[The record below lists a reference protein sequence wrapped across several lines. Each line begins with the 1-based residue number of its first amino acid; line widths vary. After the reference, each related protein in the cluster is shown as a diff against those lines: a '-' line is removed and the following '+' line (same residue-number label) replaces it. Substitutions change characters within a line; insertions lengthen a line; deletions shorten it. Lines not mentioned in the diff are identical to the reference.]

1 MAACRFCSSEEV
13 VRYGVRKNK
22 SSFKQMFK
30 CNLCNR
36 RFTPD
41 NGYLKM
47 KTEPEIVVE
56 AMDLWQKG
64 LSLAKIQD
72 HLYTHH
78 NVKISKEGIRGW
90 VNKYDSVRAT
100 TQAAPTARRIAG

>member
-1 MAACRFCSSEEV
+1 MASCRFCAGMNV
-13 VRYGVRKNK
+13 VKYGVRKNK

-30 CNLCNR
+30 CNDCDR

-41 NGYLKM
+41 NGFLKM
-47 KTEPEIVVE
+47 KTEPEIVHE
-56 AMDLWQKG
+56 ALDLHLNKR

-90 VNKYDSVRAT
+90 VTKYGQNGAT
-100 TQAAPTARRIAG
+100 AEAE